1 MVWIAIKGI
10 NNVKSSNVKR
20 SWQEDLFY
28 KLKQEGIKQI
38 SFVPDAG
45 HSKLINLAIAE
56 PEIAAVSLTTEEE
69 GVALSCGAWLGGEK
83 SVLLMQSSG
92 VGNCVNMF
100 SILKS
105 CNFPFLTIV
114 TMRGEFEEFN
124 EWQKPMGSATQPI
137 LELVGFE
144 VFRADQSEQVLSL
157 IRNVV
162 PTIFLNDRKVAILL
176 SQKFIGKKK
185 W

>member
-1 MVWIAIKGI
+1 MKYGQ
-10 NNVKSSNVKR
+10 SNK
-20 SWQEDLFY
+20 SWQESLFFQ
-28 KLKQEGIKQI
+28 LKKEGVKQI

-45 HSKLINLAIAE
+45 HSKLIDL
-56 PEIAAVSLTTEEE
+56 AVSDPLITTIALTTEEE
-69 GVALSCGAWLGGEK
+69 GVALSCGAWLGGDK

-105 CNFPFLTIV
+105 CDFPFLTII

-124 EWQKPMGSATQPI
+124 SWQKPMGDATREI
-137 LELVGFE
+137 LQIMGFE
-144 VFRADQSEQVLSL
+144 IFRVEQSNQVTKVINSALEKAFFNNS
-157 IRNVV
+157 
-162 PTIFLNDRKVAILL
+162 KVAVLL

>member
-1 MVWIAIKGI
+1 MKNGQSKK
-10 NNVKSSNVKR
+10 N
-20 SWQEDLFY
+20 WQENLFFQ
-28 KLKQEGIKQI
+28 LKKEGIRQV

-45 HSKLINLAIAE
+45 HSKLIDL
-56 PEIAAVSLTTEEE
+56 AVSDPQITAVTLTTEEE
-69 GVALSCGAWLGGEK
+69 GVALSCGAWLGGDK

-105 CNFPFLTIV
+105 CDFPFLTII

-124 EWQKPMGSATQPI
+124 SWQKPMGNATREILQAMDFEIFRVEQSDQVIPI
-137 LELVGFE
+137 IKNALEKV
-144 VFRADQSEQVLSL
+144 
-157 IRNVV
+157 
-162 PTIFLNDRKVAILL
+162 FLNNSKVAILL
-176 SQKFIGKKK
+176 SQKFLGKKK

>member
-1 MVWIAIKGI
+1 MKNGR
-10 NNVKSSNVKR
+10 SNKN
-20 SWQEDLFY
+20 WQENLFFQ
-28 KLKQEGIKQI
+28 LKQEGISQI

-45 HSKLINLAIAE
+45 HAKLIELAVADPQVTTIT
-56 PEIAAVSLTTEEE
+56 LTTEEE
-69 GVALSCGAWLGGEK
+69 GVALSCGAWLGGDK

-105 CNFPFLTIV
+105 CDFPFLTII

-124 EWQKPMGSATQPI
+124 SWQEPMGNATKEI
-137 LELVGFE
+137 LRVMGFE
-144 VFRADQSEQVLSL
+144 IFRVGQSDQVTQVIKNALGKVFFNNS
-157 IRNVV
+157 
-162 PTIFLNDRKVAILL
+162 KVAVLL

>member
-1 MVWIAIKGI
+1 MENGELKKNWP
-10 NNVKSSNVKR
+10 
-20 SWQEDLFY
+20 ETLFY
-28 KLKQEGIKQI
+28 QLKQEGIKQI

-45 HSKLINLAIAE
+45 HSKLIDLAVGDPQITAIA
-56 PEIAAVSLTTEEE
+56 LTTEEE
-69 GVALSCGAWLGGEK
+69 GVALSCGAWLGGDK

-105 CNFPFLTIV
+105 CDFPFLTII

-124 EWQKPMGSATQPI
+124 SWQKPMGRATKQI
-137 LELVGFE
+137 LQAMGFE
-144 VFRADQSEQVLSL
+144 ILRIEKSEQVNPL
-157 IRNVV
+157 IKSALKKV
-162 PTIFLNDRKVAILL
+162 FLNNSKVAILL

>member
-1 MVWIAIKGI
+1 MD
-10 NNVKSSNVKR
+10 NLEQ
-20 SWQEDLFY
+20 SWQEQLFNE
-28 KLKQEGIKQI
+28 LRRVGIKQI
-38 SFVPDAG
+38 SYVPDAG
-45 HSKLINLAIAE
+45 HSKLIHFAICE
-56 PEIAAVSLTTEEE
+56 PEITAIALTTEEE

-105 CNFPFLTIV
+105 CDFPFLTII
-114 TMRGEFEEFN
+114 TMRGEFEELN
-124 EWQKPMGSATQPI
+124 SWQKPMGRATRSI
-137 LELVGFE
+137 LESMGFE
-144 VFRADQSEQVLSL
+144 VLRVDQSEQVISRLKKAL
-157 IRNVV
+157 ETV
-162 PTIFLNDRKVAILL
+162 FLKNSQAAILL

>member
-1 MVWIAIKGI
+1 MSEKK
-10 NNVKSSNVKR
+10 NSNIC
-20 SWQEDLFY
+20 WQEKLFLE
-28 KLKQEGIKQI
+28 LKREGIKQV

-45 HSKLINLAIAE
+45 HSKLINFVIAD
-56 PEIAAVSLTTEEE
+56 PIIKAVALTTEEE
-69 GVALSCGAWLGGEK
+69 GVALSCGAWLGGDK

-105 CNFPFLTIV
+105 CEFPFLTII

-124 EWQKPMGSATQPI
+124 SWQKPMGSATQSV
-137 LELVGFE
+137 LQLMDFE
-144 VFRADQSEQVLSL
+144 VHRVHKSEQISLLVKKVLG
-157 IRNVV
+157 
-162 PTIFLNDRKVAILL
+162 TIFLQNRKVAILL

>member
-1 MVWIAIKGI
+1 M
-10 NNVKSSNVKR
+10 
-20 SWQEDLFY
+20 FY
-28 KLKQEGIKQI
+28 LLKKEGIKQI

-100 SILKS
+100 SILTS

-137 LELVGFE
+137 LESVGFE

-157 IRNVV
+157 IRNVF

>member
-1 MVWIAIKGI
+1 MKYGQ
-10 NNVKSSNVKR
+10 SNK
-20 SWQEDLFY
+20 SWQESLFFQ
-28 KLKQEGIKQI
+28 LKKEGVKQI

-45 HSKLINLAIAE
+45 HSKLIDL
-56 PEIAAVSLTTEEE
+56 AVSDPLITTIALTTEEE
-69 GVALSCGAWLGGEK
+69 GVALSCGAWLGGNK
-83 SVLLMQSSG
+83 TVLLMQSSG
-92 VGNCVNMF
+92 VGNFVNMF

-157 IRNVV
+157 IRNVF

>member
-1 MVWIAIKGI
+1 MSEKK
-10 NNVKSSNVKR
+10 NSNIC
-20 SWQEDLFY
+20 WQEKLFLE
-28 KLKQEGIKQI
+28 LKREGIKQV

-45 HSKLINLAIAE
+45 HSKLINFVIAD
-56 PEIAAVSLTTEEE
+56 PIIKAVALTTEEE
-69 GVALSCGAWLGGEK
+69 GVALSCGAWLGGDK

-105 CNFPFLTIV
+105 CEFPFLTII

-124 EWQKPMGSATQPI
+124 SWQKPMGSATQSV
-137 LELVGFE
+137 LQLMDFE
-144 VFRADQSEQVLSL
+144 VHRVDKSEQISLLVKKVLG
-157 IRNVV
+157 
-162 PTIFLNDRKVAILL
+162 TIFLQNRKVAILL
-176 SQKFIGKKK
+176 SQKFIGKKE

>member
-1 MVWIAIKGI
+1 MK
-10 NNVKSSNVKR
+10 NSQSNKN
-20 SWQEDLFY
+20 WQEILFFQF
-28 KLKQEGIKQI
+28 KEEGIRQI

-45 HSKLINLAIAE
+45 HAKLIDLAVADPQVTSIT
-56 PEIAAVSLTTEEE
+56 LTTEEE
-69 GVALSCGAWLGGEK
+69 GVALSCGAWLGGDK

-105 CNFPFLTIV
+105 CDFPFLTII

-124 EWQKPMGSATQPI
+124 SWQKPMGDATREI
-137 LELVGFE
+137 LQIMGFE
-144 VFRADQSEQVLSL
+144 IFRVEQSNQVTQVINSALEKAFFNNS
-157 IRNVV
+157 
-162 PTIFLNDRKVAILL
+162 KVAVLL

>member
-1 MVWIAIKGI
+1 MKNGQSNKNWQENLFFQFKEKGI
-10 NNVKSSNVKR
+10 R
-20 SWQEDLFY
+20 
-28 KLKQEGIKQI
+28 QI

-45 HSKLINLAIAE
+45 HAKLIDLAVADPQVTSIT
-56 PEIAAVSLTTEEE
+56 LTTEEE
-69 GVALSCGAWLGGEK
+69 GVALSCGAWLGGDK

-105 CNFPFLTIV
+105 CDFPFLTII

-124 EWQKPMGSATQPI
+124 SWQKPMGDATREI
-137 LELVGFE
+137 LQIMGFE
-144 VFRADQSEQVLSL
+144 IFRVEQSNQVTKVINSALEKAFFNNS
-157 IRNVV
+157 
-162 PTIFLNDRKVAILL
+162 KVAVLL

>member
-1 MVWIAIKGI
+1 MKNGQSKK
-10 NNVKSSNVKR
+10 N
-20 SWQEDLFY
+20 WQENLFFQ
-28 KLKQEGIKQI
+28 LKKEGIRQV

-45 HSKLINLAIAE
+45 HSKLIDL
-56 PEIAAVSLTTEEE
+56 AVSDPQITAVTLTTEEE
-69 GVALSCGAWLGGEK
+69 GVALSCGAWLGGDK

-105 CNFPFLTIV
+105 CDFPFLTII

-124 EWQKPMGSATQPI
+124 SWQKPMGRATKEI
-137 LELVGFE
+137 LQAMGFE
-144 VFRADQSEQVLSL
+144 ILRIEKSEQVNPL
-157 IRNVV
+157 IKSALKKV
-162 PTIFLNDRKVAILL
+162 FLNNFKVAILL

>member
-1 MVWIAIKGI
+1 MKNGQSKK
-10 NNVKSSNVKR
+10 N
-20 SWQEDLFY
+20 WQENLFFQ
-28 KLKQEGIKQI
+28 LKQEGIRQI

-45 HSKLINLAIAE
+45 HSKLINLA
-56 PEIAAVSLTTEEE
+56 VSDPQIINITLTTEEE
-69 GVALSCGAWLGGEK
+69 GVALACGAWLGGDK

-92 VGNCVNMF
+92 VGNCINMF

-105 CNFPFLTIV
+105 CDFPFLTII

-124 EWQKPMGSATQPI
+124 SWQKPMGNATQAI
-137 LELVGFE
+137 LQAMDFE
-144 VFRADQSEQVLSL
+144 IFRIEQADEVISVIKNALKK
-157 IRNVV
+157 V
-162 PTIFLNDRKVAILL
+162 FLNNSKVALLL

>member
-69 GVALSCGAWLGGEK
+69 GVALSC
-83 SVLLMQSSG
+83 
-92 VGNCVNMF
+92 
-100 SILKS
+100 
-105 CNFPFLTIV
+105 
-114 TMRGEFEEFN
+114 
-124 EWQKPMGSATQPI
+124 
-137 LELVGFE
+137 
-144 VFRADQSEQVLSL
+144 
-157 IRNVV
+157 
-162 PTIFLNDRKVAILL
+162 
-176 SQKFIGKKK
+176 
-185 W
+185 

>member
-1 MVWIAIKGI
+1 MSEKK
-10 NNVKSSNVKR
+10 NSNI
-20 SWQEDLFY
+20 SWQEKLFLA
-28 KLKQEGIKQI
+28 LKREGIKQV

-45 HSKLINLAIAE
+45 HSQLINFVIAD
-56 PEIAAVSLTTEEE
+56 PSINAVALTTEEE
-69 GVALSCGAWLGGEK
+69 GVALSCGAWLGGQK

-105 CNFPFLTIV
+105 CEFPFLTII

-124 EWQKPMGSATQPI
+124 SWQNPMGSATQSV
-137 LELVGFE
+137 LQLMDFE
-144 VFRADQSEQVLSL
+144 VHRVDKSEQISLFVKKVLG
-157 IRNVV
+157 
-162 PTIFLNDRKVAILL
+162 TIFLQNRKVAILL
-176 SQKFIGKKK
+176 SQKFIGKKE

>member
-1 MVWIAIKGI
+1 M
-10 NNVKSSNVKR
+10 KSEQSKKN
-20 SWQEDLFY
+20 WQENLFFQ
-28 KLKQEGIKQI
+28 LKEEGIRQI

-45 HSKLINLAIAE
+45 HAKLIDLAVADPQVTSIT
-56 PEIAAVSLTTEEE
+56 LTTEQE
-69 GVALSCGAWLGGEK
+69 GVALSCGAWLGGDK

-105 CNFPFLTIV
+105 CDFPFLTII

-124 EWQKPMGSATQPI
+124 SWQKPMGDATREI
-137 LELVGFE
+137 LQIMGFE
-144 VFRADQSEQVLSL
+144 IFRVEHSNQVTKVINSALEKAFFNNS
-157 IRNVV
+157 
-162 PTIFLNDRKVAILL
+162 KVAVLL

>member
-1 MVWIAIKGI
+1 MDNLEKL
-10 NNVKSSNVKR
+10 
-20 SWQEDLFY
+20 SWQEQVFY
-28 KLKQEGIKQI
+28 EFKKEGVKQI

-45 HSKLINLAIAE
+45 HKKLIELAMSD
-56 PEIAAVSLTTEEE
+56 PEIESVALTTEEE

-92 VGNCVNMF
+92 VGNCINMF

-105 CNFPFLTIV
+105 CDFPFLTLV

-124 EWQKPMGSATQPI
+124 SWQVPMGEATQASM
-137 LELVGFE
+137 ELMGFKVIRIE
-144 VFRADQSEQVLSL
+144 STEQVISL
-157 IRNVV
+157 IKSELGKVFNKNLR
-162 PTIFLNDRKVAILL
+162 VAILL

>member
-1 MVWIAIKGI
+1 MK
-10 NNVKSSNVKR
+10 NSNLKR

-28 KLKQEGIKQI
+28 KLKEEGIKQI

-45 HSKLINLAIAE
+45 HSKLIDLAISE
-56 PEIAAVSLTTEEE
+56 PEIAAVALTTEEE

-124 EWQKPMGSATQPI
+124 EWQKPMGVATQSI
-137 LELVGFE
+137 FEIMGFE
-144 VFRADQSEQVLSL
+144 VCRVDQSEQLRLL
-157 IRNVV
+157 IKNLV
-162 PTIFLNDRKVAILL
+162 PTIFLKNRKVAILL

>member
-1 MVWIAIKGI
+1 MAIKGI
-10 NNVKSSNVKR
+10 KNVTISNLKS
-20 SWQEDLFY
+20 SWQENLFY
-28 KLKQEGIKQI
+28 LLKQEGIKQI

-124 EWQKPMGSATQPI
+124 EWQKPMGVATQSI
-137 LELVGFE
+137 LEFMGFE

-162 PTIFLNDRKVAILL
+162 PTIFLKDRKVAILL